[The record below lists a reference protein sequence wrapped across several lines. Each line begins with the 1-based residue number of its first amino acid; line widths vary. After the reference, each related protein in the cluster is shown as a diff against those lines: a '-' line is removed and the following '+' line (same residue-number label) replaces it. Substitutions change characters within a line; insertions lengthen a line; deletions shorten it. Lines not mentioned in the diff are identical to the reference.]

1 MEYLITREEIES
13 TDSFKKI
20 EQFSKNI
27 LLKLST
33 KKTISHGLI
42 TFRATKKIPGYISG
56 STLVVL
62 NELIKKE
69 AENVT

>member
-13 TDSFKKI
+13 TDSFKKL

-33 KKTISHGLI
+33 KKTISHGLV
-42 TFRATKKIPGYISG
+42 TFRATQKIPGYISG